1 MSQIEMNP
9 HDMRQFAREL
19 AEAIGFIHSRDQRMR
34 AELKALGSTWGDE
47 KYRAFSKSCNET
59 ADQLTVFY
67 KSAEEY
73 VNFLEAKAN
82 AADRYLRG

>member
-19 AEAIGFIHSRDQRMR
+19 AEAIAFIHSRDKRLR
-34 AELKALGSTWGDE
+34 TELKELGSAWGDE
-47 KYRAFSKSCNET
+47 KYRAFARSCSET
-59 ADQLTVFY
+59 ADQLVIFY
-67 KSAEEY
+67 KSAEDF
-73 VNFLEAKAN
+73 VSFLDAKAN